1 MLIYNYLRRRNIVI
15 PPKSFHNKDTAYAR
29 AYVKDPIVNNMI
41 VLMSFDL
48 NSLYPHLIM
57 QYNISPDTIVN
68 DKLDVTVD
76 KLLDQQIDTT
86 HLQSSNLT
94 MLKRMCQ
101 CFKKEVQGFLPKMM
115 EEITRLE
122 HSTKRRCLKQNK
134 NIRLQRILNYR
145 ILSLVTITFRCRR
158 RLH

>member
-1 MLIYNYLRRRNIVI
+1 M
-15 PPKSFHNKDTAYAR
+15 
-29 AYVKDPIVNNMI
+29 KDPIVGQHDW
-41 VLMSFDL
+41 VMSFDL

-94 MLKRMCQ
+94 MAANGQ

-115 EEITRLE
+115 EEIYETRTFYKKKMLE
-122 HSTKRRCLKQNK
+122 AEQEYQITKN
-134 NIRLQRILNYR
+134 LNYR
-145 ILSLVTITFRCRR
+145 ILSLVTIFR
-158 RLH
+158 